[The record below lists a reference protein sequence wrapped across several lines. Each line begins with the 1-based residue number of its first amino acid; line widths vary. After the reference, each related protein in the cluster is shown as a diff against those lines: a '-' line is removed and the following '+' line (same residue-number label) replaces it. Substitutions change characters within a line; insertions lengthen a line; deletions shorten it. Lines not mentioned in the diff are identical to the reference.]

1 MRTVIQMLKQTTCAL
16 FAVLVSSVFW
26 IGVLVFAG
34 LCIAAILQTVGGL
47 LA

>member
-1 MRTVIQMLKQTTCAL
+1 MKVMVQMIKQTALAL
-16 FAVLVSSVFW
+16 FAVLVSGVLW

>member
-1 MRTVIQMLKQTTCAL
+1 MRTVLQMIRQTALAL
-16 FAVLVSSVFW
+16 FALLVSSVFW

>member
-1 MRTVIQMLKQTTCAL
+1 MRTVIQMLKQTACAL
-16 FAVLVSSVFW
+16 FAVLVSGVFW

-34 LCIAAILQTVGGL
+34 LCIAAILQTMGGL